1 MLTLCPYQ
9 YVTMTGIFAS
19 QLSLTD
25 HRKQFPA
32 LTNKAYFNYGGQG
45 PMPQGAL
52 EAIQQSYAQIQQLGP
67 FSSHSYDWVVEEA
80 DLTRRA
86 IASALGTT
94 PQTIT
99 LTENVSAGCNI
110 ALWGIDWR
118 SGDHLLLSDC
128 EHHSVIASV
137 QELQRRFGIDV
148 STCPLQATLN
158 EGDPVAILAE
168 HLRPNTRLVVL
179 SHILWNTG
187 QLLPLADMTT
197 ICHRYPSQ
205 QPVRVLV
212 DAAQSVGMM
221 PLNLDELQADFYAF
235 TGHKWWCGPEGLGG
249 LYVRPDA
256 LDELHPTFAGWRG
269 VTVDRAGH
277 PTGWKPNG
285 LRYEMA
291 TSAYPLYAGLRA
303 AIALQDEWGTARD
316 RYRRLQALS
325 QRLWQQL
332 DKLPGVSCLRS
343 TPPETGLVS
352 FQLRGNPHNQ
362 LVTFLEARNI
372 MIRVILNPDC
382 ARACVHYLTLEAEV
396 DQLVEAIRQFMSDRS
411 DGMTQ

>member
-1 MLTLCPYQ
+1 
-9 YVTMTGIFAS
+9 MTGIFAS
-19 QLSLTD
+19 QISLVD
-25 HRKQFPA
+25 HRAQFPGLA
-32 LTNKAYFNYGGQG
+32 NKAYFNYGGQG
-45 PMPQGAL
+45 PMPQVAL
-52 EAIQQSYAQIQQLGP
+52 EAIQHAYAQIQQLGP
-67 FSSHSYDWVVEEA
+67 FSSRSYEWVVAEA
-80 DLTRRA
+80 DRTRAA
-86 IASALGTT
+86 IATALGTT

-137 QELQRRFGIDV
+137 QELQRRFGIEV
-148 STCPLQATLN
+148 STCPLQQTLN
-158 EGDPVAILAE
+158 EGDPVALLAE

-187 QLLPLADMTT
+187 QLLPLAEM
-197 ICHRYPSQ
+197 IAACHRDAGQ
-205 QPVRVLV
+205 QPIQVLV
-212 DAAQSVGMM
+212 DAAQSVGMI

-249 LYVRPDA
+249 LYVRPEA
-256 LDELHPTFAGWRG
+256 LNTLHPTFAGWRG
-269 VTVDRAGH
+269 ITVDRAGH

-303 AIALQDEWGTARD
+303 AIALHNQWGTESD
-316 RYRRLQALS
+316 RYQRLQALS

-332 DKLPGVSCLRS
+332 VELPGVRCLRS
-343 TPPETGLVS
+343 LPPDTGLVS
-352 FQLRGNPHNQ
+352 FQLTGNVHNQ
-362 LVTFLEARNI
+362 LVTFLETRNI
-372 MIRVILNPDC
+372 MIRVILDPDC
-382 ARACVHYLTLEAEV
+382 VRACLHYLTLEAEV

-411 DGMTQ
+411 ERMF